1 MITTDLKYNSNHANI
16 IECHDITLFRNANEV
31 LLEASCCIPRNS
43 LTFIVGENGTGKSS
57 LAQTILGL
65 LPVDDGSMCL
75 HSESNKKPILGY
87 VPQSIDFPKHFQMTV
102 SEYLKYSAEV
112 QSKDIKNVLAKV
124 DFPLMHIES
133 RITEL
138 SGGQLQ
144 KLLLAAELYRKP
156 DLLFLDEPLANV
168 DDASEKHIID
178 VILEI
183 KNQGVTIAIITHDWQ
198 MVSSYADHVIC
209 LNKNFACT
217 TSSSCVCKNSLSKVN
232 IKNIQ
237 KVTPD
242 PEHMHDGFCYIENI

>member
-1 MITTDLKYNSNHANI
+1 MIKTDLKYNSDHVNI
-16 IECHDITLFRNANEV
+16 VECHDISLFRNTNEV
-31 LLEASCCIPRNS
+31 LFEASCCIPRNS

-65 LPVDDGSMCL
+65 LPVDDGSICL
-75 HSESNKKPILGY
+75 HSESNKKLILGY
-87 VPQSIDFPKHFQMTV
+87 VPQSIDLPKHFQMTV

-112 QSKDIKNVLAKV
+112 QSKDIKDALAKV
-124 DFPLMHIES
+124 DFPLIHIES

-156 DLLFLDEPLANV
+156 DVLFLDEPLANV

-217 TSSSCVCKNSLSKVN
+217 TSSSCVCKNSLSKLN

>member
-1 MITTDLKYNSNHANI
+1 MITTDLKLNSSHENI

-31 LLEASCCIPRNS
+31 LFEASCCIPRNS

-65 LPVDDGSMCL
+65 LPVDDSSMCL

-102 SEYLKYSAEV
+102 SEYLNYSAEV

-124 DFPLMHIES
+124 DFPNMHILS
-133 RITEL
+133 NITEL
-138 SGGQLQ
+138 SSGQLQ

-156 DLLFLDEPLANV
+156 DILFLDEPLANV
-168 DDASEKHIID
+168 DDSSEKHIID

-209 LNKNFACT
+209 LNKNYACT
-217 TSSSCVCKNSLSKVN
+217 TTARCICKNSLSKVN

>member
-1 MITTDLKYNSNHANI
+1 MITTDLKLNSSHENI
-16 IECHDITLFRNANEV
+16 IECHDITLYRNANEV
-31 LLEASCCIPRNS
+31 LFEASCCIPRNS

-102 SEYLKYSAEV
+102 SEYLNYSAEV

-124 DFPLMHIES
+124 DFPNMHILS
-133 RITEL
+133 NITEL

-156 DLLFLDEPLANV
+156 DILFLDEPLANV